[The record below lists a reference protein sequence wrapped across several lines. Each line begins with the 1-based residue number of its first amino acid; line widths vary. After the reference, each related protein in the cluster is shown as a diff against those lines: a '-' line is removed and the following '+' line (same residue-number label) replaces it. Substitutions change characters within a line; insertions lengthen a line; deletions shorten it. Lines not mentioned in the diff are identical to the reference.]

1 MYTIKEAAA
10 RTGLSIPVLR
20 AWERRYGVVAP
31 TRTPGGY
38 RVYDEAAI
46 GRLRAMRRLID
57 AGWSASTAA
66 AAVVAGD
73 AGPASLV
80 TDTQS
85 AAAFDPALTER
96 LVDAAAALDS
106 PGVERVLDDMFATG
120 SFERVM
126 DAQVVPGLRALGDA
140 WASGRVTVAGEH
152 LASNAVQR
160 RLAAAFQASAVGDD
174 AQPPILVG
182 MPAGARHELGGLMFA
197 TAARRAGLPV
207 AYLGAD
213 LPLAEWLAA
222 VARTH
227 APAAVIGALLER
239 DADSAL
245 EIGRELRK
253 QNPELVIAYGGRAAP
268 DPDGTPRTIRLPTEV
283 RDAVAALRSALRA

>member
-31 TRTPGGY
+31 SRTPGGY

-57 AGWSASTAA
+57 AGWSASAA
-66 AAVVAGD
+66 ANAVVAGE
-73 AGPASLV
+73 AGPGSSVA
-80 TDTQS
+80 DTQG
-85 AAAFDPALTER
+85 AAFDPALTAR

-106 PGVERVLDDMFATG
+106 PGIERVLDEMFATG

-140 WASGRVTVAGEH
+140 WANGRVSVAGEH

-160 RLAAAFQASAVGDD
+160 RLAAAFQASAVGSD
-174 AQPPILVG
+174 AQSPILVG

-213 LPLAEWLAA
+213 LPRDEWLAA
-222 VARTH
+222 VGRTG
-227 APAAVIGALLER
+227 APGVVIGAVLEPDAESAR
-239 DADSAL
+239 D
-245 EIGRELRK
+245 IGRELRK
-253 QNPELVIAYGGRAAP
+253 QYPELVIAYGGRAAP
-268 DPDGTPRTIRLPTEV
+268 DPEASPRTIRLPTDV
-283 RDAVAALRSALRA
+283 QDAVAALRVALRA